1 MKENE
6 ELFEE
11 KKYFLEMFFKHFKKL
26 FIKLF
31 SGKVGG
37 GMKKT
42 GIRKAEKS
50 RLVATSG
57 KGEKS

>member
-1 MKENE
+1 MKSF
-6 ELFEE
+6 LKK